1 MNTAERISHLPDLP
15 PETPPGEIYRRGHE
29 LLIGSV
35 TMACSFSIED
45 VVVID
50 LLKEQLGEMSI
61 FAIDTGRLNE
71 ETYEAAEH
79 LVQRYGIAID
89 WYFPRSE
96 AVEQLVGEKGP
107 FSFRE
112 SLENRKE
119 CCHIRK
125 VEPLQRAINGHAG
138 WVTGMRRGQSVTRK
152 DQQPLEIDEVN
163 GGLLKVNPLTYWTSE
178 QVWAHAE
185 QNRLPINKLHDQGYP
200 SIGCAPCT
208 RPVQPGDD
216 LRAGRWWWE
225 SAQHRECGLHRR

>member
-1 MNTAERISHLPDLP
+1 MNTAERISHLPDIQ
-15 PETPPGEIYRRGHE
+15 PETPPEEIYRRGRE
-29 LLIGSV
+29 LMIGSA

-50 LLKEQLGEMSI
+50 LLKEQLGELKI

-71 ETYEAAEH
+71 ETYEAAER
-79 LVQRYGIAID
+79 LVQRYGIGID

-125 VEPLQRAINGHAG
+125 VEPLKRAITGHAG
-138 WVTGMRRGQSVTRK
+138 WVTGMRRGQSVTRNA
-152 DQQPLEIDEVN
+152 QQPLEIDEIN
-163 GGLLKVNPLTYWTSE
+163 GGILKINPLTYWTSE
-178 QVWAHAE
+178 QIRAHAE
-185 QNRLPINKLHDQGYP
+185 RNRLPINKLHDHGYP

-208 RPVQPGDD
+208 RPVQPGED